1 LPSSM
6 SREDPQLVVVDSLV
20 AALVVVVLL
29 LLVAMTILATVS
41 ANDDDDDIRGDG
53 GEMLLRLRLIWLLQL
68 MLVKRCTPVKLC
80 TSFMTIMLVSIN
92 SP

>member
-1 LPSSM
+1 M

-41 ANDDDDDIRGDG
+41 ANDDDDDDDIRGDG